1 MSKSARIRELYDQGM
16 SVGECAKQVGVRYQF
31 AYNVVR
37 KQCDKEGEEVRRVNK
52 VTKSDQFRELAAQG
66 KTPGEVA
73 KHFNAN
79 YSFVHQVLSKWA
91 KDNPKAAE
99 PMLKAMEAKTN
110 QQNQTSVDL
119 SKETKSESKPE
130 DNKNKKD
137 TKNSK
142 ETKETKETK
151 GSK

>member
-1 MSKSARIRELYDQGM
+1 MSKSAQIRELYNQGM

-37 KQCDKEGEEVRRVNK
+37 KQCDKEGVEVRRVNK

-66 KTPGEVA
+66 KTPGQVA
-73 KHFNAN
+73 KELNAN

-110 QQNQTSVDL
+110 QQTSITQEKAP
-119 SKETKSESKPE
+119 KEDKPE
-130 DNKNKKD
+130 DAKDKKD
-137 TKNSK
+137 TKDNKKDSK
-142 ETKETKETK
+142 DKKNTQ